1 MELFLMTDIFFL
13 LISAISNTENN
24 KCFLEISNF
33 NMHVLFLKCYLYVFQ
48 YIRKFKISFISF
60 KLDDSCSTIQ
70 NMQIREEFISL
81 KRLLYQALN
90 ILETL
95 LSTALAQ

>member
-1 MELFLMTDIFFL
+1 MELFLMTANLFL
-13 LISAISNTENN
+13 LISAISNTENI
-24 KCFLEISNF
+24 KCFLEISNS

-48 YIRKFKISFISF
+48 YIRKFKICFISF
-60 KLDDSCSTIQ
+60 KLNDSCSTIE

-95 LSTALAQ
+95 LSAAPAQ